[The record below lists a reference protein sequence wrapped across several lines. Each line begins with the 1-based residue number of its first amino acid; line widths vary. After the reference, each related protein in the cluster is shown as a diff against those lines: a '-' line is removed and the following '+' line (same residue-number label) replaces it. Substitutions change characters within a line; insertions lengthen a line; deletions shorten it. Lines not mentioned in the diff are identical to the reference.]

1 MTSEAQLRL
10 QLGHNLLIVD
20 RIEQSDAVCDIF
32 PPSIGPQSFDCG
44 QAVFQDNVYIRCPP
58 SIGPQS
64 FDCGQAKNGHH
75 MLGVLRPSIGPQ
87 SFDCGQE
94 KA

>member
-44 QAVFQDNVYIRCPP
+44 QA
-58 SIGPQS
+58 
-64 FDCGQAKNGHH
+64 KNGHH